1 MVRTMIP
8 KTDYAP
14 CAKVGENIY
23 RLMFHREDVEQDVL
37 QDNDEGKQV
46 PTGEKE
52 ATDYCNVNLEML
64 YYKPSPDFIVGLL
77 KSVGIVDLG
86 EATTIISNFTEEP
99 LSYLLTLLLHNI
111 DTYDTSV
118 AVNSFMLQGKEMWL
132 PKETRVGLVNSVTI
146 EKNAGKETTVLW
158 FGGER
163 YELSVDTALQMLSAL
178 ELYALECYNVTAAHK
193 AAVNALES
201 VEDVVAYDYTQG
213 YPEKLNF

>member
-1 MVRTMIP
+1 MKNIRKDEAMELHENFQRVGTVDGKPLVRVYFNHQTEERENMM
-8 KTDYAP
+8 
-14 CAKVGENIY
+14 GEDGDTITVH
-23 RLMFHREDVEQDVL
+23 L
-37 QDNDEGKQV
+37 
-46 PTGEKE
+46 
-52 ATDYCNVNLEML
+52 A
-64 YYKPSPDFIVGLL
+64 DFIQRISFLDNALDVT
-77 KSVGIVDLG
+77 KE
-86 EATTIISNFTEEP
+86 EAIEQITE
-99 LSYLLTLLLHNI
+99 
-111 DTYDTSV
+111 YDQSED
-118 AVNSFMLQGKEMWL
+118 VNSFTLQGKQMWL

-158 FGGER
+158 FGGEK

>member
-1 MVRTMIP
+1 MKNIRKDEAMELHENFQRVGTVDGKPLVRVYFNKSVEERENMM
-8 KTDYAP
+8 
-14 CAKVGENIY
+14 GEDGDTITVH
-23 RLMFHREDVEQDVL
+23 L
-37 QDNDEGKQV
+37 
-46 PTGEKE
+46 
-52 ATDYCNVNLEML
+52 A
-64 YYKPSPDFIVGLL
+64 DFIQRVTFLDNAL
-77 KSVGIVDLG
+77 DVIKE
-86 EATTIISNFTEEP
+86 EAIEQITE
-99 LSYLLTLLLHNI
+99 
-111 DTYDTSV
+111 YDQSED
-118 AVNSFMLQGKEMWL
+118 VNSFTLQGKQMWL

-158 FGGER
+158 FGGEK

>member
-1 MVRTMIP
+1 MKNVRQDEAFKLQP
-8 KTDYAP
+8 DFKQ
-14 CAKVGENIY
+14 VGTISGKPLVRVYFNKSVEE
-23 RLMFHREDVEQDVL
+23 REDYSFTA
-37 QDNDEGKQV
+37 DE
-46 PTGEKE
+46 ERE
-52 ATDYCNVNLEML
+52 AKTLKVYHA
-64 YYKPSPDFIVGLL
+64 DFIQRVSFFDNALDVI
-77 KSVGIVDLG
+77 KE
-86 EATTIISNFTEEP
+86 EAIEQITE
-99 LSYLLTLLLHNI
+99 
-111 DTYDTSV
+111 YDQSED
-118 AVNSFMLQGKEMWL
+118 VNSFTLQGKTMWL

-158 FGGER
+158 FGGEK

>member
-1 MVRTMIP
+1 MKNVRQDEAFKLQP
-8 KTDYAP
+8 DFKQ
-14 CAKVGENIY
+14 VGTISGKPLVRVYFNKSVEE
-23 RLMFHREDVEQDVL
+23 REDYSFTA
-37 QDNDEGKQV
+37 DE
-46 PTGEKE
+46 ERE
-52 ATDYCNVNLEML
+52 AKTLKVYHA
-64 YYKPSPDFIVGLL
+64 DFIQRVSFFDNALDVI
-77 KSVGIVDLG
+77 KE
-86 EATTIISNFTEEP
+86 EAIEQITE
-99 LSYLLTLLLHNI
+99 
-111 DTYDTSV
+111 YDQSED
-118 AVNSFMLQGKEMWL
+118 VNSFTLQGKQMWL

-193 AAVNALES
+193 AAVNALER

>member
-1 MVRTMIP
+1 MKNVRQDEAFKLQP
-8 KTDYAP
+8 DFKQ
-14 CAKVGENIY
+14 VGTISGKPLVRVYFNKSVEE
-23 RLMFHREDVEQDVL
+23 REDYSFTA
-37 QDNDEGKQV
+37 DE
-46 PTGEKE
+46 ERE
-52 ATDYCNVNLEML
+52 AKTLKVYHA
-64 YYKPSPDFIVGLL
+64 DFIQRVSFFDNTLDVI
-77 KSVGIVDLG
+77 KE
-86 EATTIISNFTEEP
+86 EAIEQITE
-99 LSYLLTLLLHNI
+99 
-111 DTYDTSV
+111 YDQSED
-118 AVNSFMLQGKEMWL
+118 VNSFTLQGKTMWL

-163 YELSVDTALQMLSAL
+163 YELPVDTALQMLSAL

>member
-1 MVRTMIP
+1 MKNVRQDEALKLQPDFKQVGTISGKP
-8 KTDYAP
+8 LVRVYFNKSVEEREDYSFTADEEREAKTLKVYHADFIQRVSFFDNALDVIKEEAIEQITDYDQS
-14 CAKVGENIY
+14 
-23 RLMFHREDVEQDVL
+23 ED
-37 QDNDEGKQV
+37 
-46 PTGEKE
+46 
-52 ATDYCNVNLEML
+52 
-64 YYKPSPDFIVGLL
+64 
-77 KSVGIVDLG
+77 
-86 EATTIISNFTEEP
+86 
-99 LSYLLTLLLHNI
+99 
-111 DTYDTSV
+111 
-118 AVNSFMLQGKEMWL
+118 VNSFTLQGKQMWL

-193 AAVNALES
+193 AAVNALER

>member
-1 MVRTMIP
+1 MKNVRKDEALKLQP
-8 KTDYAP
+8 DFKQ
-14 CAKVGENIY
+14 VGTISGKPLVRVYFNKSVEE
-23 RLMFHREDVEQDVL
+23 REDYSFTA
-37 QDNDEGKQV
+37 DE
-46 PTGEKE
+46 ERE
-52 ATDYCNVNLEML
+52 AKTLKVYHA
-64 YYKPSPDFIVGLL
+64 DFIQRVSFFDNALDVI
-77 KSVGIVDLG
+77 KE
-86 EATTIISNFTEEP
+86 EAIEQITE
-99 LSYLLTLLLHNI
+99 
-111 DTYDTSV
+111 YDQSED
-118 AVNSFMLQGKEMWL
+118 VNSFTLQGKQMWL

-158 FGGER
+158 FGGEK

>member
-1 MVRTMIP
+1 MKNVRQDEAFKLQP
-8 KTDYAP
+8 DFKQ
-14 CAKVGENIY
+14 VGTVNGKPLVRVYFNKSVEE
-23 RLMFHREDVEQDVL
+23 REDYSFTA
-37 QDNDEGKQV
+37 DE
-46 PTGEKE
+46 ERE
-52 ATDYCNVNLEML
+52 AKTLKVYHA
-64 YYKPSPDFIVGLL
+64 DFIQRVSFFDNALDVI
-77 KSVGIVDLG
+77 KE
-86 EATTIISNFTEEP
+86 EAIEQITE
-99 LSYLLTLLLHNI
+99 
-111 DTYDTSV
+111 YDQSED
-118 AVNSFMLQGKEMWL
+118 VNSFTLQGKTMWL

-163 YELSVDTALQMLSAL
+163 YELPVDTALQMLSAL